1 MKPKYLLG
9 ILAMP
14 FSMASAQVG
23 DLGYSSQPSDNAP
36 VDDLIFYGELMDMSF
51 GYAVDDTVADFTV
64 YDFEGNAL
72 TLSEELAGDRP
83 VVIINGSVSCIR
95 FRDTF
100 DTSNNAQEF
109 FPTRQFMQNHSD
121 DINWIFVYGV
131 EAHPTDGDFPSNCPP
146 TINTDTAVVQPA
158 LYGERRW
165 AAHNWEESEQ
175 HNFPLHVYVDNPD
188 NGLYNNYFGRPFG
201 MLALDCAGKVIFR
214 GDWVTSFFLD
224 ASNVQAMEN
233 WVANFSCTEDGNGDG
248 NGDGDGDGNGN
259 GDGNGDGNF
268 DGPSDVFSGGEVNS
282 AVNVEQEVKAE
293 FMIYPNPNSGRS
305 FQISGMPDGT
315 WIRVYSLTGQEV
327 YAGAIRAGS
336 IALPTDLG
344 AGSYIVSVLN
354 TSTMLMLR

>member
-9 ILAMP
+9 LFVMP
-14 FSMASAQVG
+14 FGVALGQVG
-23 DLGYSSQPSDNAP
+23 DLGYSSQPSDDTP
-36 VDDLIFYGELMDMSF
+36 VDDLIYYGELMDMSF

-83 VVIINGSVSCIR
+83 VVVINGSVSCIR

-100 DTSNNAQEF
+100 DTANNAQEF
-109 FPTRQFMQNHSD
+109 FPTRQFLQNHSD

-146 TINTDTAVVQPA
+146 TINTDTAVVQPS

-175 HNFPLHVYVDNPD
+175 HNFPMHVYADNPD
-188 NGLYNNYFGRPFG
+188 NGIYNNYFGRPFG
-201 MLALDCAGKVIFR
+201 MLALDCAGKVVFR

-224 ASNVQAMEN
+224 ASNVQAMED
-233 WVANFSCTEDGNGDG
+233 WVANFSCSDTETGN
-248 NGDGDGDGNGN
+248 GNGN
-259 GDGNGDGNF
+259 GDGNGDGSF
-268 DGPSDVFSGGEVNS
+268 DGPSDGFSVEGVNS
-282 AVNVEQEVKAE
+282 VVTVEQEVKDE
-293 FMIYPNPNSGRS
+293 FMIYPNPNTGRN

-315 WIRVYSLTGQEV
+315 WVRVYNLTGQEV
-327 YAGAIRAGS
+327 YAGPIRAAS
-336 IALPTDLG
+336 ISLPTELG
-344 AGSYIVSVLN
+344 AGSYIVSAMN
-354 TSTMLMLR
+354 SSTMLMLR